1 MWAWTPWYYLL
12 SWTLW
17 KERNTRVFR
26 GMATNAA
33 ETASR
38 AISEGKEWVG
48 RRLLESG
55 RGALV
60 ALLTNEPATAAADV
74 ATLIAI

>member
-1 MWAWTPWYYLL
+1 
-12 SWTLW
+12 
-17 KERNTRVFR
+17 
-26 GMATNAA
+26 MATNAA